1 MNLELHL
8 EFAIVKTQ
16 LQGKAW
22 LVALVKV
29 DNPRFGFS
37 NSNLK

>member
-1 MNLELHL
+1 MNLKLHL

-16 LQGKAW
+16 LQKKVW

-29 DNPRFGFS
+29 DYSRFGFF
-37 NSNLK
+37 NSKLK